1 MQQLVINILSFY
13 MLILALIPCSDTAD
27 LQVLNT
33 EITVTTTTSTHPD
46 DHDHHSKDCAEDT
59 CPPFCI
65 CDCCSG
71 IISLPQMA
79 TIPLIVFTP
88 KPGEAPS
95 FTPNFPTSGVNNPI
109 WSPPK
114 L

>member
-1 MQQLVINILSFY
+1 MQQFLLKILSFY
-13 MLILALIPCSDTAD
+13 MLALALVPCADTAEAQPLSRVAISID
-27 LQVLNT
+27 S
-33 EITVTTTTSTHPD
+33 TVHPD

-65 CDCCSG
+65 CDCCSCV
-71 IISLPQMA
+71 ISLPEI
-79 TIPLIVFTP
+79 TEIYSTVFTP
-88 KPGEAPS
+88 KPGNAPLFVAS
-95 FTPNFPTSGVNNPI
+95 FTTAGVKSAI